1 MQSQRVNEGKAYA
14 LSGSCQH
21 KIRHRCLLFLPA
33 FITGNN
39 YNFFF
44 LVKRTSL
51 FKRILARFPRVSA
64 DTRLILLF
72 YGGSCVAVKTEAFV
86 CFYQPKCTT
95 VKSLVKERRRDSKK
109 MFVTGAGRLRE
120 CKNTDFEWEL
130 KKTRF
135 CEGGHE

>member
-1 MQSQRVNEGKAYA
+1 MNEGKAYA
-14 LSGSCQH
+14 LSGRCQH

-33 FITGNN
+33 FITGTNC
-39 YNFFF
+39 NF
-44 LVKRTSL
+44 LGGKRTSL

-64 DTRLILLF
+64 NIKLILLL
-72 YGGSCVAVKTEAFV
+72 YGGSCVAVKTDAFV
-86 CFYQPKCTT
+86 CFYQPKRTT
-95 VKSLVKERRRDSKK
+95 VKALVNERPRNLKK

-120 CKNTDFEWEL
+120 YKNTDFLWEL

>member
-14 LSGSCQH
+14 LLGSCQH
-21 KIRHRCLLFLPA
+21 KVRHRCPLFLPA
-33 FITGNN
+33 FITGTN
-39 YNFFF
+39 YIFF

-64 DTRLILLF
+64 DTSLIQPL
-72 YGGSCVAVKTEAFV
+72 YGGSCVAVKTDAFV
-86 CFYQPKCTT
+86 CFYQPKRTT
-95 VKSLVKERRRDSKK
+95 VKALVKERPRDSKM

-120 CKNTDFEWEL
+120 FKNTDFLWEL

-135 CEGGHE
+135 CEGGHK